1 MKRIFA
7 KAPSIDQAR
16 HLRIH
21 STEVEKRLW
30 WRIRNRQL
38 GVKFR
43 RQHPL
48 NGYILDFAYEELKF
62 GIELDGGQH
71 NEAANL
77 ARDAARTSV
86 LATSGWQILRF
97 WNNDVIENI
106 EGVLEEIT
114 QALTRNH
121 KA

>member
-7 KAPSIDQAR
+7 KAHSIDQAR
-16 HLRIH
+16 HLRIQ

-48 NGYILDFAYEELKF
+48 DGYILDFACEELKL

-77 ARDAARTSV
+77 ARDASRTAV

-106 EGVLEEIT
+106 EGVLEEIQ